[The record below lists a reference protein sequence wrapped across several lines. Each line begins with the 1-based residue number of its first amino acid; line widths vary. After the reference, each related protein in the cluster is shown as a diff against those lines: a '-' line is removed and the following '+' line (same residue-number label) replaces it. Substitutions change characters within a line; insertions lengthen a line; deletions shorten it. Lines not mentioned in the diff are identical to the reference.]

1 MTYLD
6 LLPIDRRVVYGGLVY
21 AVRAVWSGGA
31 VCVADS
37 GACKVLEGAKALGE
51 VRPVT

>member
-31 VCVADS
+31 VCVTDS
-37 GACKVLEGAKALGE
+37 GVCKVLEGVDKLKE
-51 VRPVT
+51 VRAL